1 MALSSSILV
10 AGLGERTCE
19 FLIPTLLKEG
29 YQTHVAVGLHPI
41 LERLHCAI
49 DLVLLDLPSAD
60 EVASLPTV
68 RAASSATMIVIGPG
82 RNAHLV
88 VRALDLGAD
97 DYVQRPF
104 RTDELLARVRAQLR
118 RRNSQGSILVF
129 GKLSLDPQGRRATY
143 GGRALD
149 LGVEE
154 FALLSLLAARPGHLY
169 PSEFLA
175 RQVWGAARC
184 SDCDLLAST
193 VTRLRHLIE
202 PDPEVPTILVG
213 SRERGYWLGGLT
225 RELNREP

>member
-1 MALSSSILV
+1 MALPSSILI

-29 YQTHVAVGLHPI
+29 YQTHVAVGLDTI
-41 LERLHCAI
+41 LESLRCAI
-49 DLVLLDLPSAD
+49 DLTLLDLPSAD
-60 EVASLPTV
+60 EVAHLPTV

-82 RNAHLV
+82 RNARLV
-88 VRALDLGAD
+88 VRALEFGAD

-118 RRNSQGSILVF
+118 RRHSQGNILVF

-149 LGVEE
+149 LSAEE

-169 PSEFLA
+169 PSTFLA
-175 RQVWGAARC
+175 QQVWGAADRT
-184 SDCDLLAST
+184 DCELLATT

-213 SRERGYWLGGLT
+213 SLERGYWLGGLT
-225 RELNREP
+225 REINREP